1 MESNH
6 SSKCKF
12 ESLYVLWNF
21 FVFLPRFWKNLAVRG
36 RNIIGCQRSPTIAAN
51 VSLNLYFHHDIST
64 FPAKFLESLGSTWQK
79 FQWLSNE
86 SNQSSKCRFESL
98 YVLWN
103 FFVFLPRFW
112 KNLAVRGK
120 VIKDCQRNPSIA
132 VNVCLN
138 LHIHLNISIFI
149 ANILKRLGS
158 AWQKY

>member
-86 SNQSSKCRFESL
+86 SNQSSECKFESL
-98 YVLWN
+98 SPPWHFW
-103 FFVFLPRFW
+103 FFYQDFEKSWQCLAELLKVFNGIQP
-112 KNLAVRGK
+112 
-120 VIKDCQRNPSIA
+120 Q
-132 VNVCLN
+132 
-138 LHIHLNISIFI
+138 
-149 ANILKRLGS
+149 
-158 AWQKY
+158 Q